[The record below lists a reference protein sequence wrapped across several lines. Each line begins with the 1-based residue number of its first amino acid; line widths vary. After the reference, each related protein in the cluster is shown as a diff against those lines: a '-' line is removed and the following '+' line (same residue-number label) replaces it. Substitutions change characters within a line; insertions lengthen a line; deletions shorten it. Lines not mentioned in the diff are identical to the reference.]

1 MSIEAKINNNMSHCI
16 FSLTSIYYT
25 EHMSKVLRVHKVAR
39 RFFPQFFLV
48 LSTSCFLFFL
58 IFFYSSDIHELRLTF
73 PTQRCLISCIIVSC
87 ISKDISLFVTSKK
100 DDDELSHFS
109 SSFTENWM
117 GKQKKSRVHLTSGF
131 IWYSS
136 TFGIRFS
143 SSYTTNRIKLQ
154 DFLYNSSTLL
164 PAPINNCVVTQQ
176 YDSKI
181 FSQTVPTQ
189 WQFKKKNFFRNQ
201 KSVNSNNIPLNKK
214 WKI

>member
-1 MSIEAKINNNMSHCI
+1 LLMSIEAKINNNMSHCI

-100 DDDELSHFS
+100 RRRRIEPFLFVFYGKLDGKTKKES
-109 SSFTENWM
+109 SS
-117 GKQKKSRVHLTSGF
+117 SHVRLHL
-131 IWYSS
+131 I
-136 TFGIRFS
+136 
-143 SSYTTNRIKLQ
+143 
-154 DFLYNSSTLL
+154 
-164 PAPINNCVVTQQ
+164 
-176 YDSKI
+176 
-181 FSQTVPTQ
+181 
-189 WQFKKKNFFRNQ
+189 QFY
-201 KSVNSNNIPLNKK
+201 L
-214 WKI
+214 WH

>member
-100 DDDELSHFS
+100 RRRRIEPFLFVFYGKLDGKTKKES
-109 SSFTENWM
+109 SS
-117 GKQKKSRVHLTSGF
+117 SHVRLHLIQF
-131 IWYSS
+131 YLWA
-136 TFGIRFS
+136 
-143 SSYTTNRIKLQ
+143 LA
-154 DFLYNSSTLL
+154 L
-164 PAPINNCVVTQQ
+164 
-176 YDSKI
+176 DSLRPTRQIASNYKI
-181 FSQTVPTQ
+181 FYIIVQL
-189 WQFKKKNFFRNQ
+189 FY
-201 KSVNSNNIPLNKK
+201 LLL
-214 WKI
+214 